1 MQHLE
6 TLVARVGVTTDRQQ
20 VYVPMP
26 DPGNLPTK
34 HPELTLLIPTNS
46 SKTLEREREREAGF
60 LAEVTNLVDRGSQ
73 VGQAVRDNFSDC
85 SIDQTHLS
93 RCNR

>member
-26 DPGNLPTK
+26 DPGNLRQN
-34 HPELTLLIPTNS
+34 IPN
-46 SKTLEREREREAGF
+46 
-60 LAEVTNLVDRGSQ
+60 
-73 VGQAVRDNFSDC
+73 
-85 SIDQTHLS
+85 
-93 RCNR
+93 